1 MAQSLA
7 ELGRTQQMTA
17 LAVNI
22 QAFLFAELTKRDC
35 EPCGTTII
43 PYPLSIGP
51 DCGDPMY
58 SNFNCSNTTGQV
70 SFGADGVTYPV
81 TTIHPEEEKFTI
93 TVNNNNNAAIDVVTK
108 FLKLNHLPFY
118 ITKSYPSTND
128 EWLDEVEIQWKPPLL
143 SPICNSS
150 NDCNDWPHS
159 TCNMMKDGT
168 KRCLCDAKFHWNL
181 TDFNCAPGQ
190 NPI

>member
-1 MAQSLA
+1 
-7 ELGRTQQMTA
+7 
-17 LAVNI
+17 
-22 QAFLFAELTKRDC
+22 
-35 EPCGTTII
+35 
-43 PYPLSIGP
+43 
-51 DCGDPMY
+51 MY
-58 SNFNCSNTTGQV
+58 SHFNCSNTTGQV

-128 EWLDEVEIQWKPPLL
+128 EWLDEVEIQWMPPLL

-181 TDFNCAPGQ
+181 TDFNCAPG
-190 NPI
+190 